1 MSSSCLYMGGGS
13 QQPCKLSKARQRG
26 QLQWGVPGEGLVLIP
41 MATGG
46 CEPTPQGRCRR
57 HWQQLSRV
65 ICLNKCYESA
75 REEEVRCRRQR
86 LLGIFSQ
93 TNARIRAKKKGAIS
107 SVFDDSYH
115 RSILYVINSSKE
127 KERERE
133 VAKTW
138 GEIRSKHR
146 YPTKRAS
153 CTPGVPQAPAPSDA
167 PVPPGVCKWT

>member
-1 MSSSCLYMGGGS
+1 
-13 QQPCKLSKARQRG
+13 
-26 QLQWGVPGEGLVLIP
+26 

-107 SVFDDSYH
+107 SVFDVSYH

-127 KERERE
+127 KERERSRQKPGGKLDQITGTPRS
-133 VAKTW
+133 VQAARQAFPRRQLHLMLQCPQVFASGRRSRFGSPLQSKSFPTTAT
-138 GEIRSKHR
+138 GYITRSSPGIRADHVCMSKR
-146 YPTKRAS
+146 R
-153 CTPGVPQAPAPSDA
+153 
-167 PVPPGVCKWT
+167 